1 MVDKVRVDRIVA
13 DRRTAIEGD
22 VCRVREL
29 FPRTHEER
37 NCSTLCPAEVHVLRL
52 VGMGLTNEE
61 IAEVM
66 SITINTVRTYT
77 KRLHDKCEI
86 EGRSRLAIVA
96 MKAEIR
102 RSKTWP

>member
-1 MVDKVRVDRIVA
+1 
-13 DRRTAIEGD
+13 
-22 VCRVREL
+22 
-29 FPRTHEER
+29 
-37 NCSTLCPAEVHVLRL
+37 
-52 VGMGLTNEE
+52 MGLTNEE